1 MRIVNSSLATLSS
14 LSKAGFRAC
23 SSASTPSPPSSTP
36 SSRSTSAVRPAAS
49 STSLRGNAAHGA
61 NKDQAEQAAKEAG
74 RALQDLRKLAK
85 DSAALG
91 GKRVEVEKA
100 AGSLVASLVEMELYR
115 LALIQLS
122 AMRSAIL
129 SWYIPFTPPA
139 PPTSSSLLSHVPSF
153 ALPLPPFSYFTPPT
167 LSEALSPSALPRPT
181 AVELVTLVIALQQY
195 LVGCLFRA
203 PELSSSEEGQRRR
216 AEALEEI
223 LRLDGGGEGGGPLD
237 WRALLDREGA
247 WDGMEQSAKEAL
259 MKRTDAMMTSMFGT
273 VTKGCTGTDG
283 IVAPEILLTL
293 RAHALLYYST
303 TSALAP
309 SSDKLPA
316 FHDQLRKL
324 FLLYGRSAEAAPYSY
339 SPTKVCSAVKEVFAT
354 VVERLEGKSVRCEG
368 ERWGEVCDVVLHIA
382 KRADDLAL
390 IERVSSL
397 LGSPSPSASPSPS
410 PSALVN
416 PCSQLAQLC
425 AKTINALSV
434 FELWLKSHQSPDKAG
449 GVADQLRRV
458 LGCLTVL
465 TRLRCLPSSEVP
477 TEAKFKLDKTLD
489 ALRHVLARHLR
500 SGGVDGP
507 PKRPDQLLT
516 PSGSFKP
523 VEPDPSKREIGDLA
537 RECLDKLAGHVEH
550 IALEGQGGEVEEKER
565 ERLDNLTASAVDT
578 LVLLAYDRL
587 MIDDRTTYT
596 PCFALLSRALPLVR
610 RHGVLALSLHYS
622 IRTLA
627 STLYNIGGTLFNV
640 QKPEAAV
647 RFVQRAC
654 DLGNEALVRAREEEG
669 EGKGADGLMEQMERL
684 KLDHAVKEDQK
695 RDKDTE
701 ERKEAVR
708 DLERLMARRWEL
720 LAVAQHA
727 IGEKKAAYDAY
738 VSAVLAQP
746 VSILD
751 SLSQDASK
759 TPLSKLLDMHAPLYK
774 LIQRL
779 TRIATF
785 DLLLP
790 PSQISLSYSLS
801 PPSGPTPSPAVRG
814 VLLELQLA
822 ALDLTSEKLESQR
835 AASAVLDALE
845 DVYRAQDFPMRR
857 ARVLIRRMQQQCTG
871 GEVARDLKA
880 AATAVEIDA
889 LAVLTHRDKQ
899 DLGQDA
905 ALRSFQ
911 VQYLALSHLHLAFHA
926 HYAQLSL
933 SSESVSTEAHQ
944 ALSILRKP
952 LDGVLPPSPS
962 APAPQARTVV
972 FQPSPTRQTT
982 TALAAVAAAPAARR
996 RMTRAAATPA
1006 AKGRTALKTPQ
1017 TIRTLAGR
1025 PGGRRGMPAVAEQ
1038 VTPPPKSAVELKE
1051 PVKTPPRAERSA
1063 AGLLLDDP
1071 ERCYV
1076 LLGASF
1082 SRLVALRREL
1092 IKLRASA
1099 ETMAHLL
1106 GVLGFSV
1113 LRISYLKFLRR
1124 LSSKLNDGS
1133 NAAFVTSSAHLAH
1146 EYLRLGKTARAGLV
1160 FAQADQR
1167 LQSAAK
1173 AGSAVP
1179 PAVEVT
1185 HSLYYAEYLAL
1196 LGNHDRSAQA
1206 YETAMTLA
1214 EGLGQDDA
1222 SASTTARIVERTL
1235 LLQRAAN
1242 AARVCSV
1249 MLQRKG
1255 DLARSLAPATQSM
1268 RVYQRALNNV
1278 SRLTPSLRASS
1289 PDSDPSDTFI
1299 APRIDHVTPLNDL
1312 VPASRKRNRFGPGV
1326 PQAGVSWQLAEQL
1339 ACSILRVA
1347 SLHHTRGTPKS
1358 AEFYALQAREFAQEL
1373 GSARLVARAAALRA
1387 EVRIHAGKLEEA
1399 AEDLAIV
1406 EGIIGT
1412 VRCSPRRSRK
1422 SVKADSFRP
1431 MAQHSCPEAVEAQ
1444 RLRADLHLRNSLR
1457 REAYQLYLQA
1467 QASLESFVRSA
1478 ADAETT
1484 QTSIKRSS
1492 SAKHL
1497 SPVQHRS
1504 ATKAV
1509 SPLAALSPSPSGGRA
1524 GVPSDWI
1531 LPAAHAYL
1539 LRMRSASIRPPR
1551 LCATRLTLVLLIVVL
1566 LRLQNKT
1573 QESQALLKRLSKLAM
1588 LEEDK
1593 ADELKLLVSIQL
1605 QDMLTRCS
1613 SDPVLGML
1621 PDSVL
1626 SMPAMGSSVSAV
1638 VKIGTP
1644 RTGPTLLDSLK
1655 KIELLLTRA
1664 IAFSA
1669 SRAQPDKLRE
1679 LSLLSA
1685 TMHTLHASVGKPSKR
1700 AAASVA
1706 HVLDLG
1712 IAVTLRREML
1722 DAIDHKLAD
1731 SARRDDLSWPSVEP
1745 PSLKDDDVAHLQLL
1759 QTMRERYRL
1768 ETPEPIL
1775 TDASMS
1781 SLLPPSWS
1789 TISLH
1794 LSSERDCLV
1803 LVRHRRDAEPIVFKL
1818 PLDRLARRE
1827 GEEEEEAFTY
1837 DVAASELKEIIEL
1850 SNAGTQNAK
1859 HVDGKEARAAWWQ
1872 ERKELDRRL
1881 QKLLQTVEGAWL
1893 GAFKASHLR
1902 LDLTSSS
1909 LADVPPCAQ
1918 SVFYDARGH
1927 APDAFATFKAR
1938 VEHILKRSIV
1948 RAAQDKKSTRFKLD
1962 DAVIECLAAL
1972 PASSREE
1979 DIEDLF
1985 YFMMESFQ
1993 FSGVP
1998 LACDE
2003 TDVDQVVVDLRE
2015 ALEELHGTKSAPKGT
2030 PDPDEHTFLVL
2041 DKTLQAFPWESLPCL
2056 RGRSVSRL
2064 PSLSFLRDRLDLAA
2078 SRSTSED
2085 RPFEIVLNPKSAAF
2099 VLNPGGDLGNTQKTF
2114 EPWLEQQAREVNWNG
2129 IVGRAPGEDE
2139 VKAALAS
2146 KELFLYF
2153 GHGGAEQY
2161 TIRHL
2166 PRCAVTMLWGCSSG
2180 LLKDQGDFDPVGTPY
2195 HYMVAGSW
2203 VDLRPSR
2210 FSRVPSRAVLKSF
2223 RVPRPALVANLWDV
2237 TDKDIDK
2244 FAQSVFDKTG
2254 LSSSSAS
2261 TSTSHSPASL
2271 TSAVATSREV
2281 CNLRYLNG
2289 AAPVVYGVP
2298 VRFAA
2303 PL

>member
-129 SWYIPFTPPA
+129 SWYIPFIPPA

-410 PSALVN
+410 PSAPVN

-550 IALEGQGGEVEEKER
+550 IALEGQGGEAEEKER

-587 MIDDRTTYT
+587 IIDDRTTYT

-889 LAVLTHRDKQ
+889 LCSQ
-899 DLGQDA
+899 EDLGQDA

-911 VQYLALSHLHLAFHA
+911 AQYLALSHLHLAFHA
-926 HYAQLSL
+926 HYAQLSF

-944 ALSILRKP
+944 ALSILRKT

-996 RMTRAAATPA
+996 RMTRAVATPA

-1038 VTPPPKSAVELKE
+1038 VTPPSKSAVELKE
-1051 PVKTPPRAERSA
+1051 PVKTPPRAEGSA

-1076 LLGASF
+1076 LL
-1082 SRLVALRREL
+1082 
-1092 IKLRASA
+1092 

-1412 VRCSPRRSRK
+1412 
-1422 SVKADSFRP
+1422 
-1431 MAQHSCPEAVEAQ
+1431 HSCPEAVEAQ

-1539 LRMRSASIRPPR
+1539 LRMRI
-1551 LCATRLTLVLLIVVL
+1551 VL

-1573 QESQALLKRLSKLAM
+1573 QESQALLKRLSNLAM

-1893 GAFKASHLR
+1893 GAFK
-1902 LDLTSSS
+1902 
-1909 LADVPPCAQ
+1909 

-2085 RPFEIVLNPKSAAF
+2085 RPFEIVVNPKSAAF

-2161 TIRHL
+2161 VRSQTIRHL

-2195 HYMVAGSW
+2195 HYMVAGS
-2203 VDLRPSR
+2203 
-2210 FSRVPSRAVLKSF
+2210 
-2223 RVPRPALVANLWDV
+2223 PALVANLWDV

>member
-14 LSKAGFRAC
+14 LSKAGFRAA

-36 SSRSTSAVRPAAS
+36 SSRSASAVRPAAS
-49 STSLRGNAAHGA
+49 STNLRGNAAHGA
-61 NKDQAEQAAKEAG
+61 NKDKAEQTAKEAG
-74 RALQDLRKLAK
+74 RALQELRKLARE
-85 DSAALG
+85 SAHLG
-91 GKRVEVEKA
+91 GKRVELEKA

-115 LALIQLS
+115 LALIELS
-122 AMRSAIL
+122 AMRSAIV
-129 SWYIPFTPPA
+129 SWYSASTTPA
-139 PPTSSSLLSHVPSF
+139 PSTSSSLLSHVPSF
-153 ALPLPPFSYFTPPT
+153 ALPLPPSSYFTPPT
-167 LSEALSPSALPRPT
+167 LSEVFSSDIPRPT
-181 AVELVTLVIALQQY
+181 AVELVPLVIALQQY

-247 WDGMEQSAKEAL
+247 WDGVEQSAKETL
-259 MKRTDAMMTSMFGT
+259 LKRTDAMMTSMFGT

-324 FLLYGRSAEAAPYSY
+324 LLLYGRSAEAAPYSY
-339 SPTKVCSAVKEVFAT
+339 SPMKVCSAVKDAFET
-354 VVERLEGKSVRCEG
+354 VVGRLEGKGVRCEG
-368 ERWGEVCDVVLHIA
+368 ARWGEVCDVVLHIA

-397 LGSPSPSASPSPS
+397 LGSPSPSPSSSPSS
-410 PSALVN
+410 PVD
-416 PCSQLAQLC
+416 PCSQLARLC
-425 AKTINALSV
+425 AKTIEALSV
-434 FELWLKSHQSPDKAG
+434 FDIWLKSHQSPDKAG

-458 LGCLTVL
+458 LGCLPVL
-465 TRLRCLPSSEVP
+465 TRLRCLPSTEVP
-477 TEAKFKLDKTLD
+477 TEAKSKLDKTLD

-516 PSGSFKP
+516 PPGSSKP
-523 VEPDPSKREIGDLA
+523 VEPDPSKREIGDLV

-550 IALEGQGGEVEEKER
+550 VALEEQGGEAAEKETD
-565 ERLDNLTASAVDT
+565 RLDNLRASAVDT

-587 MIDDRTTYT
+587 VVDDRTTYT
-596 PCFALLSRALPLVR
+596 PCFTLLSRALPLVR
-610 RHGVLALSLHYS
+610 RRAAVALSLHYS

-654 DLGNEALVRAREEEG
+654 ELGSEALARAREEGAEG
-669 EGKGADGLMEQMERL
+669 EGDDGLLEQMGRL
-684 KLDHAVKEDQK
+684 KLDHEGKEDEK
-695 RDKDTE
+695 RRKDKE

-720 LAVAQHA
+720 LALAQHA
-727 IGEKKAAYDAY
+727 VGEKKAAYDAY
-738 VSAVLAQP
+738 VSAVRAQP
-746 VSILD
+746 ASLLE

-759 TPLSKLLDMHAPLYK
+759 TPLSKLVDMHASLYK

-790 PSQISLSYSLS
+790 PSHISLSYSLS
-801 PPSGPTPSPAVRG
+801 PPSALTPAPSPAVQG
-814 VLLELQLA
+814 ILLELQLA
-822 ALDLTSEKLESQR
+822 AIDLTSERLESQR
-835 AASAVLDALE
+835 AAIAVLDALE
-845 DVYRAQDFPMRR
+845 SVYRAQEFPMRR
-857 ARVLIRRMQQQCTG
+857 ARVLVRRMQQQCVG

-880 AATAVEIDA
+880 AATAAEIDA
-889 LAVLTHRDKQ
+889 LCSQ
-899 DLGQDA
+899 EDLGQDA
-905 ALRSFQ
+905 ALRSFSP
-911 VQYLALSHLHLAFHA
+911 QYLALSHLHLAFHA
-926 HYAQLSL
+926 HYAQLP
-933 SSESVSTEAHQ
+933 SSTESASTEARQ
-944 ALSILRKP
+944 ALSILRRT
-952 LDGVLPPSPS
+952 LEGALPPSPS
-962 APAPQARTVV
+962 APAPQARTVA

-982 TALAAVAAAPAARR
+982 AAPPAAATARR
-996 RMTRAAATPA
+996 RTTRAVATPA
-1006 AKGRTALKTPQ
+1006 AKGRAALKTPQ
-1017 TIRTLAGR
+1017 TTRTLAG
-1025 PGGRRGMPAVAEQ
+1025 GAGRRGMPAVAEQ
-1038 VTPPPKSAVELKE
+1038 VTPPSKSAVELKE
-1051 PVKTPPRAERSA
+1051 PIRTPPRAEGSA

-1076 LLGASF
+1076 LL
-1082 SRLVALRREL
+1082 
-1092 IKLRASA
+1092 

-1106 GVLGFSV
+1106 GVLGHSV

-1124 LSSKLNDGS
+1124 LSSKLSDGS
-1133 NAAFVTSSAHLAH
+1133 HAAFVTSSAHLAH

-1173 AGSAVP
+1173 AGSTVP

-1185 HSLYYAEYLAL
+1185 HRLYYAEYLAL

-1222 SASTTARIVERTL
+1222 SMSTTARIVERTL
-1235 LLQRAAN
+1235 LLQRTATAAS
-1242 AARVCSV
+1242 VYSV

-1255 DLARSLAPATQSM
+1255 DLARSLAPATQAM
-1268 RVYQRALNNV
+1268 RVYQRALNNI
-1278 SRLTPSLRASS
+1278 SRLTPSAKPSS
-1289 PDSDPSDTFI
+1289 PDSNPSDTFT
-1299 APRIDHVTPLNDL
+1299 APPNDHVTPLNDL
-1312 VPASRKRNRFGPGV
+1312 VPASRKRNGFGSGG
-1326 PQAGVSWQLAEQL
+1326 PQAAVSWQLAEQL
-1339 ACSILRVA
+1339 ASSILRVA
-1347 SLHHTRGTPKS
+1347 SLHLTRGTPKS

-1373 GSARLVARAAALRA
+1373 GSARLVARATALRA
-1387 EVRIHAGKLEEA
+1387 EVRLHAGKLEEA
-1399 AEDLAIV
+1399 AEDLAVV
-1406 EGIIGT
+1406 EGIVGT
-1412 VRCSPRRSRK
+1412 
-1422 SVKADSFRP
+1422 
-1431 MAQHSCPEAVEAQ
+1431 HSCPEAVEAQ

-1457 REAYQLYLQA
+1457 REAYQMYLEA
-1467 QASLESFVRSA
+1467 QTSLESFVRSA

-1484 QTSIKRSS
+1484 QTPIKRSS
-1492 SAKHL
+1492 SAKNL
-1497 SPVQHRS
+1497 SPAQHRS

-1524 GVPSDWI
+1524 GLPSDWI

-1539 LRMRSASIRPPR
+1539 LRMQVA
-1551 LCATRLTLVLLIVVL
+1551 L
-1566 LRLQNKT
+1566 LRLQNKA
-1573 QESQALLKRLSKLAM
+1573 QESQALLKRLSKLSM
-1588 LEEDK
+1588 LEEDR
-1593 ADELKLLVSIQL
+1593 ADELKLLASIQL
-1605 QDMLTRCS
+1605 QDMLARCS

-1626 SMPAMGSSVSAV
+1626 SMPAMGSSASAV

-1655 KIELLLTRA
+1655 KIEVLLARA

-1669 SRAQPDKLRE
+1669 SRAQPEKLRE

-1712 IAVTLRREML
+1712 VAVTLRREML
-1722 DAIDHKLAD
+1722 DAIDHKLTD
-1731 SARRDDLSWPSVEP
+1731 SARHDDLSWPSVDP
-1745 PSLKDDDVAHLQLL
+1745 PSLNDDDGSNRQLL
-1759 QTMRERYRL
+1759 QTLRDRYRL

-1803 LVRHRRDAEPIVFKL
+1803 LVRHRRDAEPLVFKL

-1837 DVAASELKEIIEL
+1837 DVAAGELKEIIEL

-1872 ERKELDRRL
+1872 ERKALDRRL
-1881 QKLLQTVEGAWL
+1881 QELLQTVEGAWL
-1893 GAFKASHLR
+1893 GAFK
-1902 LDLTSSS
+1902 
-1909 LADVPPCAQ
+1909 

-1927 APDAFATFKAR
+1927 APDAFGTFKAR

-1962 DAVIECLAAL
+1962 DAVVECLAAL

-1979 DIEDLF
+1979 DLEDLF

-2030 PDPDEHTFLVL
+2030 ADPDEHTFLIL

-2085 RPFEIVLNPKSAAF
+2085 RPFEIVINPKSAAF
-2099 VLNPGGDLGNTQKTF
+2099 VLNPGGDLRSTQNTF
-2114 EPWLEQQAREVNWNG
+2114 EPWLEQQTREVNWSG

-2139 VKAALAS
+2139 VKAALAT

-2161 TIRHL
+2161 VRSQTIRHL

-2195 HYMVAGSW
+2195 HYMVAGS
-2203 VDLRPSR
+2203 
-2210 FSRVPSRAVLKSF
+2210 
-2223 RVPRPALVANLWDV
+2223 PALVANLWDV

-2254 LSSSSAS
+2254 LASSP
-2261 TSTSHSPASL
+2261 TSTSSSPASL
-2271 TSAVATSREV
+2271 TSAIATSREV

-2298 VRFAA
+2298 VRFAS
-2303 PL
+2303 PLC

>member
-91 GKRVEVEKA
+91 GKRVDVEKA

-139 PPTSSSLLSHVPSF
+139 PPTSSSLLPHVPSF

-181 AVELVTLVIALQQY
+181 AVELATLVIALQQY

-247 WDGMEQSAKEAL
+247 WDGAEQSAKEAL

-324 FLLYGRSAEAAPYSY
+324 LLLYGRSAEAAPYSY

-354 VVERLEGKSVRCEG
+354 VVERLERKSVRCEG

-410 PSALVN
+410 PSAPVD

-434 FELWLKSHQSPDKAG
+434 FELWLKSYQSPDKAG

-458 LGCLTVL
+458 LGYLTVL

-516 PSGSFKP
+516 PSGSSKP

-550 IALEGQGGEVEEKER
+550 IALEGQGGEAEEQER
-565 ERLDNLTASAVDT
+565 ERLDNLMASAVDT

-587 MIDDRTTYT
+587 IIDDRTTYT
-596 PCFALLSRALPLVR
+596 PCFALLSRALSLLR
-610 RHGVLALSLHYS
+610 RHGILALSLHYS

-627 STLYNIGGTLFNV
+627 STFYNIGGTLFNV

-654 DLGNEALVRAREEEG
+654 ELGNEALVRAREEEREG
-669 EGKGADGLMEQMERL
+669 EGADGLMEQMERL

-746 VSILD
+746 VPILD
-751 SLSQDASK
+751 SLSRDASK
-759 TPLSKLLDMHAPLYK
+759 TPLAKLLDMHAPLYK

-790 PSQISLSYSLS
+790 PSEISLSHSLS
-801 PPSGPTPSPAVRG
+801 FPSGPTPSPAVRG

-857 ARVLIRRMQQQCTG
+857 ARVLVRRMQQQCTG

-880 AATAVEIDA
+880 AATAVEIDG
-889 LAVLTHRDKQ
+889 LCSQ
-899 DLGQDA
+899 EDLGQDA

-911 VQYLALSHLHLAFHA
+911 AQYLAFSHLHLAFHA
-926 HYAQLSL
+926 HYAQLSF

-944 ALSILRKP
+944 ALSILRKT
-952 LDGVLPPSPS
+952 LDGVLPPTPS
-962 APAPQARTVV
+962 APAPQPRTVV

-996 RMTRAAATPA
+996 RTTRAAATPA

-1038 VTPPPKSAVELKE
+1038 VTPPSKSAVELKE
-1051 PVKTPPRAERSA
+1051 PVKTPPRAEGSA

-1076 LLGASF
+1076 LL
-1082 SRLVALRREL
+1082 
-1092 IKLRASA
+1092 

-1106 GVLGFSV
+1106 GLLGFSL
-1113 LRISYLKFLRR
+1113 LRISYFKFLRR

-1133 NAAFVTSSAHLAH
+1133 SAAFVTCSAHLAH

-1167 LQSAAK
+1167 VQSAAK

-1268 RVYQRALNNV
+1268 RVYQRALNNI

-1299 APRIDHVTPLNDL
+1299 APRTDHVTPLNDL
-1312 VPASRKRNRFGPGV
+1312 VPALRKRSRFGPGG

-1387 EVRIHAGKLEEA
+1387 EVRIHVGKLEEA
-1399 AEDLAIV
+1399 AEDLAMV

-1412 VRCSPRRSRK
+1412 
-1422 SVKADSFRP
+1422 
-1431 MAQHSCPEAVEAQ
+1431 HSCPEAVEAQ

-1467 QASLESFVRSA
+1467 QTSLESFVRSA

-1484 QTSIKRSS
+1484 QTPIKRSS

-1504 ATKAV
+1504 ATKA
-1509 SPLAALSPSPSGGRA
+1509 STPLAALSPSPSGGRA
-1524 GVPSDWI
+1524 GVPFDWI

-1539 LRMRSASIRPPR
+1539 LRMR
-1551 LCATRLTLVLLIVVL
+1551 VVL
-1566 LRLQNKT
+1566 LRWQNKT
-1573 QESQALLKRLSKLAM
+1573 QESQALLKRLSNLAM

-1605 QDMLTRCS
+1605 QDMLARCS

-1655 KIELLLTRA
+1655 KIEMLLTRA

-1722 DAIDHKLAD
+1722 DTIDHKLAE
-1731 SARRDDLSWPSVEP
+1731 SARHDDLSWPSVDP
-1745 PSLKDDDVAHLQLL
+1745 PSLKDDDVPHLQLL
-1759 QTMRERYRL
+1759 QAMRERYRL

-1775 TDASMS
+1775 TEASMS

-1881 QKLLQTVEGAWL
+1881 QELLQTVEGAWL
-1893 GAFKASHLR
+1893 GAFK
-1902 LDLTSSS
+1902 
-1909 LADVPPCAQ
+1909 

-1948 RAAQDKKSTRFKLD
+1948 RAAQDKKWTRFKLD

-2030 PDPDEHTFLVL
+2030 ADPDEHTFLIL

-2085 RPFEIVLNPKSAAF
+2085 RPFEIVVNPKSAAF
-2099 VLNPGGDLGNTQKTF
+2099 VLNPGGDLRNTQKTF

-2161 TIRHL
+2161 VRSQTIRHL

-2195 HYMVAGSW
+2195 HYMVAGS
-2203 VDLRPSR
+2203 
-2210 FSRVPSRAVLKSF
+2210 
-2223 RVPRPALVANLWDV
+2223 PALVANLWDV

-2281 CNLRYLNG
+2281 CNLRFLNG

>member
-14 LSKAGFRAC
+14 LSKAGFRAG

-61 NKDQAEQAAKEAG
+61 NKDKAEQTAKEAG
-74 RALQDLRKLAK
+74 RALQELRKLARE
-85 DSAALG
+85 SAPLG

-115 LALIQLS
+115 LALIELS

-129 SWYIPFTPPA
+129 SWYSASTPPA
-139 PPTSSSLLSHVPSF
+139 PPTSSSLLAHVPSF
-153 ALPLPPFSYFTPPT
+153 ALPLPPSSYFAPPT
-167 LSEALSPSALPRPT
+167 LSEALSSSAPLRPT
-181 AVELVTLVIALQQY
+181 AVELVPLVIALQQY

-223 LRLDGGGEGGGPLD
+223 LRLDGRGDGGGPLD

-247 WDGMEQSAKEAL
+247 WDGVEQSAKEAL
-259 MKRTDAMMTSMFGT
+259 LKRTDAMMTSMFGT

-293 RAHALLYYST
+293 RTHALLYYST

-316 FHDQLRKL
+316 FHDQLRKIL
-324 FLLYGRSAEAAPYSY
+324 LLYGRSAEAAPYSY
-339 SPTKVCSAVKEVFAT
+339 SPMKVCSAVKDAFET
-354 VVERLEGKSVRCEG
+354 VVGRLEGKGVRCEG
-368 ERWGEVCDVVLHIA
+368 ARWGEVCDVVLHIA

-397 LGSPSPSASPSPS
+397 LGSPSPSPSSSSSPP
-410 PSALVN
+410 VD

-425 AKTINALSV
+425 AKTIEALSV
-434 FELWLKSHQSPDKAG
+434 FDIWLKSHQSPDKAG

-458 LGCLTVL
+458 LGWLPVL
-465 TRLRCLPSSEVP
+465 TQLRCLPSSEVP
-477 TEAKFKLDKTLD
+477 TEAKSRLDKTLD

-516 PSGSFKP
+516 PPGSSKP
-523 VEPDPSKREIGDLA
+523 VEPDPSKREIGDLV

-550 IALEGQGGEVEEKER
+550 VALEGQGGEAEEKER
-565 ERLDNLTASAVDT
+565 ERLDNLRASAVDT

-587 MIDDRTTYT
+587 VVEDRTTYT
-596 PCFALLSRALPLVR
+596 PCFTLLSRALPLVR
-610 RHGVLALSLHYS
+610 RRATLALSLHYS

-654 DLGNEALVRAREEEG
+654 ELGSEALARAREEEG
-669 EGKGADGLMEQMERL
+669 EGEGEDGLMEQMGRL
-684 KLDHAVKEDQK
+684 KLDHEGKEDEK
-695 RDKDTE
+695 RRKDKE

-720 LAVAQHA
+720 LAIAQHA

-738 VSAVLAQP
+738 VSAVRAQP
-746 VSILD
+746 NSILD
-751 SLSQDASK
+751 SLSRDAST
-759 TPLSKLLDMHAPLYK
+759 TPLSKLVDMHASLYK

-790 PSQISLSYSLS
+790 PSHISLSYSLS
-801 PPSGPTPSPAVRG
+801 PPSAPTPAPSPAVQG
-814 VLLELQLA
+814 ILLELQLA
-822 ALDLTSEKLESQR
+822 AIDLTSEKLESQR

-845 DVYRAQDFPMRR
+845 GVYRAQEFPMRR
-857 ARVLIRRMQQQCTG
+857 ARVLVRRMQQQCVG

-880 AATAVEIDA
+880 AATAAEIDA
-889 LAVLTHRDKQ
+889 LCSQ
-899 DLGQDA
+899 EDLGQDA
-905 ALRSFQ
+905 ALGSFSS
-911 VQYLALSHLHLAFHA
+911 QYLALSHLHLAFHA
-926 HYAQLSL
+926 HYAQLP
-933 SSESVSTEAHQ
+933 SSTESASTEARQ
-944 ALSILRKP
+944 ALSILRRT
-952 LDGVLPPSPS
+952 LEGALPPSPS
-962 APAPQARTVV
+962 APAPQARTVA

-982 TALAAVAAAPAARR
+982 AAPPAAAAARR
-996 RMTRAAATPA
+996 RTTRAAATPA
-1006 AKGRTALKTPQ
+1006 AKGRAALKTPQ
-1017 TIRTLAGR
+1017 TTRTIAG
-1025 PGGRRGMPAVAEQ
+1025 GAGRRGMPAVAEQ
-1038 VTPPPKSAVELKE
+1038 VTPPSKSAVELKE
-1051 PVKTPPRAERSA
+1051 PVRTPPRAEGSA

-1076 LLGASF
+1076 LL
-1082 SRLVALRREL
+1082 V
-1092 IKLRASA
+1092 RASA

-1106 GVLGFSV
+1106 GALGHSV

-1124 LSSKLNDGS
+1124 LSSKLSEGS
-1133 NAAFVTSSAHLAH
+1133 HAAFVTSSAHLAH
-1146 EYLRLGKTARAGLV
+1146 EYLRLGKTVRAGLV

-1167 LQSAAK
+1167 LQGAAK
-1173 AGSAVP
+1173 AGSTVP

-1185 HSLYYAEYLAL
+1185 HWLYYAEYLAL
-1196 LGNHDRSAQA
+1196 LANHDRSAQA

-1222 SASTTARIVERTL
+1222 STSTTARIIERTL
-1235 LLQRAAN
+1235 LLQRTATAAS
-1242 AARVCSV
+1242 VCSV

-1255 DLARSLAPATQSM
+1255 DLARSLAPATQAM
-1268 RVYQRALNNV
+1268 RVYQRALNNI
-1278 SRLTPSLRASS
+1278 SRLTPSSKPS
-1289 PDSDPSDTFI
+1289 PDSNPSDTFT
-1299 APRIDHVTPLNDL
+1299 APPNDHVTPLNDL
-1312 VPASRKRNRFGPGV
+1312 VPASRKRNGFGSGG
-1326 PQAGVSWQLAEQL
+1326 PQAAVSWQLAEQL
-1339 ACSILRVA
+1339 ASSILRVA
-1347 SLHHTRGTPKS
+1347 SLHLTRGTPKS

-1373 GSARLVARAAALRA
+1373 GSARLVARATALRA
-1387 EVRIHAGKLEEA
+1387 EVRLHAGKLEEA
-1399 AEDLAIV
+1399 AEDLAVV
-1406 EGIIGT
+1406 EGIVGT
-1412 VRCSPRRSRK
+1412 
-1422 SVKADSFRP
+1422 
-1431 MAQHSCPEAVEAQ
+1431 HSCPEAVEAQ

-1457 REAYQLYLQA
+1457 REAYQLYLEA
-1467 QASLESFVRSA
+1467 QTSLESFVRSA
-1478 ADAETT
+1478 AEVETT
-1484 QTSIKRSS
+1484 QTPIKRSS

-1524 GVPSDWI
+1524 GLPSDWI

-1539 LRMRSASIRPPR
+1539 LRMQVA
-1551 LCATRLTLVLLIVVL
+1551 L
-1566 LRLQNKT
+1566 LRLQNKA
-1573 QESQALLKRLSKLAM
+1573 QESQALLKRLSKLSM
-1588 LEEDK
+1588 LEEDR
-1593 ADELKLLVSIQL
+1593 ADELKLLASIQL
-1605 QDMLTRCS
+1605 QDMLARCS

-1626 SMPAMGSSVSAV
+1626 SMPAMGSSASAV

-1655 KIELLLTRA
+1655 KIEVLLARA

-1669 SRAQPDKLRE
+1669 SRAQPEKLRE

-1712 IAVTLRREML
+1712 VAVTLRREML
-1722 DAIDHKLAD
+1722 DAIDHKLTD
-1731 SARRDDLSWPSVEP
+1731 SARHDDLSWPSVDP
-1745 PSLKDDDVAHLQLL
+1745 PSLNDDDDSNRQLL
-1759 QTMRERYRL
+1759 QTMRDRYRL

-1837 DVAASELKEIIEL
+1837 DVAAGELKEIIEL

-1872 ERKELDRRL
+1872 ERKQLDRRL
-1881 QKLLQTVEGAWL
+1881 QELLQTVEGAWL
-1893 GAFKASHLR
+1893 GAFK
-1902 LDLTSSS
+1902 
-1909 LADVPPCAQ
+1909 

-1927 APDAFATFKAR
+1927 APDAFGTFKAR

-1962 DAVIECLAAL
+1962 DAVVECLAAL

-1979 DIEDLF
+1979 DLEDLF

-2030 PDPDEHTFLVL
+2030 VDPDEHTFLIL

-2056 RGRSVSRL
+2056 RGRSFSRL

-2085 RPFEIVLNPKSAAF
+2085 RPFEIVVNPKSAAF
-2099 VLNPGGDLGNTQKTF
+2099 VLNPGGDLRSTQNTF
-2114 EPWLEQQAREVNWNG
+2114 EPWLEQQTREVNWSG

-2139 VKAALAS
+2139 VKAALAT

-2161 TIRHL
+2161 VRSQTIRQL

-2195 HYMVAGSW
+2195 HYMVAGS
-2203 VDLRPSR
+2203 
-2210 FSRVPSRAVLKSF
+2210 
-2223 RVPRPALVANLWDV
+2223 PALVANLWDV

-2254 LSSSSAS
+2254 LAS
-2261 TSTSHSPASL
+2261 FPTSTSSGPASL

-2298 VRFAA
+2298 VRFAS
-2303 PL
+2303 PLC